1 MSDRLELA
9 SIRYMAATSDTVVE
23 EQPASRLRALRRLLS
38 GVSYPIGMTFVL
50 MTGWGVETFIGKLP
64 TPDVMRALGESLFF
78 FGTMMVHQLPTAL
91 LLTISL
97 NLAPRAGYARIAW
110 LAGTVIA
117 MWAYCTAFFYW
128 MHELDDYNLLYAC
141 MLVMIVAGC
150 SFRSAAR
157 TATSTL
163 TRYESEAVARDADI
177 KRARLQLL
185 RAQIE
190 PHFLFNTLAT
200 IRTLAR
206 VDAAAAAEMI
216 DNLMRYLS
224 EALPKMR
231 HDESSLAEELTLIDA
246 YLRMHQVR
254 MGSRLSYE
262 LLMPEALAAV
272 RVPTMVLLT
281 LVENAV
287 KHGVGPALDGGSI
300 RVSAERER
308 ETLVLR
314 VTDSGKGL
322 SITEG
327 HGTGLANIRRRLA
340 ALYGERAVLSL
351 TRLVPHGMTAT
362 VLIPQRSA

>member
-1 MSDRLELA
+1 MV
-9 SIRYMAATSDTVVE
+9 ATSEPVAE
-23 EQPASRLRALRRLLS
+23 PSRSLMAVPRRLLS
-38 GVSYPIGMTFVL
+38 GISYPIGLTFVL
-50 MTGWGVETFIGKLP
+50 MTGWGLETLIGKLP
-64 TPDVMRALGESLFF
+64 TPDVMRAIREVVFF
-78 FGTMMVHQLPTAL
+78 FGTMMVHQLPSAV

-97 NLAPRAGYARIAW
+97 NLAPESGHRRLAW
-110 LAGTVIA
+110 LAGTVVL
-117 MWAYCTAFFYW
+117 MWAFCTLFFYAL
-128 MHELDDYNLLYAC
+128 HELTDFNLQYAC
-141 MLVMIVAGC
+141 MVVMIVAGC
-150 SFRSAAR
+150 SYRSAAQ
-157 TATSTL
+157 TAKSTL
-163 TRYESEAVARDADI
+163 TRFESEALSRDADI

-200 IRTLAR
+200 VRTLAR
-206 VDAAAAAEMI
+206 VDAAAASEMI

-262 LLMPEALAAV
+262 LLLPDALASE

-287 KHGVGPALDGGSI
+287 KHGVGPTLEGGSI
-300 RVSAERER
+300 RVTAERER
-308 ETLVLR
+308 ETLVLK
-314 VTDSGKGL
+314 VTDSGGGL

-340 ALYGERAVLSL
+340 ALYGEGAVLSL